1 MDEDEMRVPVFLITG
16 FLESGKTTFLNGTL
30 RQDYFQMD
38 DTTLL
43 INCEEGECEYDVKDL
58 KKYRTKLVQVGD
70 QEQFTSE
77 YLRKLDHKYHPA
89 RVLLEYNPL
98 WGVGAFEEMEL
109 PEGWGI
115 LQEIVTVDTGTFQV
129 YMNNM
134 KSLFVDMTRNAE
146 LVIFNRA
153 DPENQP
159 LANFRRSIKVTNPAC
174 QVMFEDAD
182 GNITDIFEDTVPYDL
197 DADPIVIDDVD
208 FGIFFVDVRDNPDR
222 YRGKQVRFKGR
233 VLKSRHE
240 NAKFFVPGRQ
250 AMTCCAEDTQ
260 FIGYICESA
269 FAPKLKTGEWVE
281 VTADVD
287 WKYEDAYGE
296 EGPVMIAR
304 SIRAA
309 KAPDVDMVYFT

>member
-1 MDEDEMRVPVFLITG
+1 MDEDEIRVPVFLITG

-43 INCEEGECEYDVKDL
+43 INCEEGECEYDEKDL
-58 KKYRTKLVQVGD
+58 KKYRTEFVQVGD
-70 QEQFTSE
+70 QEEFTTE
-77 YLRKLDHKYHPA
+77 YLRKLDKKYRPG

-98 WGVGAFEEMEL
+98 WGVSRFEQMEL

-115 LQEIVTVDTGTFQV
+115 LQEIVTVDTSTFQV

-174 QVMFEDAD
+174 QVMFEDKD
-182 GNITDIFEDTVPYDL
+182 GTITDIFEDTVPYDL
-197 DADPIVIDDVD
+197 DADPITIVPLAKSSMYRSQTEHISKSAARTLFDGSISIVSAVKFSSTIIEYD
-208 FGIFFVDVRDNPDR
+208 GTPACAKSASMISDR
-222 YRGKQVRFKGR
+222 
-233 VLKSRHE
+233 
-240 NAKFFVPGRQ
+240 VPV
-250 AMTCCAEDTQ
+250 C
-260 FIGYICESA
+260 
-269 FAPKLKTGEWVE
+269 V
-281 VTADVD
+281 
-287 WKYEDAYGE
+287 
-296 EGPVMIAR
+296 
-304 SIRAA
+304 AA
-309 KAPDVDMVYFT
+309 SSSVCVAN